1 MDMKSRNSN
10 NQSVLR
16 FRSYQLTSVRNRIRQ
31 KNINE
36 KMDRSSIMCF
46 VNFIQLALQY
56 SCEKFLRVQ
65 MAQKKCKEFCNTY
78 LYKILCIN

>member
-36 KMDRSSIMCF
+36 KMSSIEHNVFC
-46 VNFIQLALQY
+46 
-56 SCEKFLRVQ
+56 
-65 MAQKKCKEFCNTY
+65 EFCSIGSSIFMR
-78 LYKILCIN
+78 KILACANGSEKMQRIL